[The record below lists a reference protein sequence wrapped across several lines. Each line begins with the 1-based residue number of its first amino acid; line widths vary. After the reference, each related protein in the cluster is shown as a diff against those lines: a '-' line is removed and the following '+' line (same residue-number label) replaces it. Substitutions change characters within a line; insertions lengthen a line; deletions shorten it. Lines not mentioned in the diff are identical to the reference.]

1 MKSSEERDL
10 AAEREI
16 CGLVSELARRIDDHV
31 RQRVVQFE
39 LTGPQAVALRE
50 LTGPMTMR
58 ELALRMGCEPSNVT
72 YVADRLEEQGVIERQ
87 AHPHDRR
94 AKRLALTAHGAAL
107 REQLIEVLSHD
118 SPDRPVARGA
128 ASPSGSAAQSRAL
141 ISKPIST
148 GDPWIPSGK
157 WLLLPHPGTAVATGG
172 AGRARDRSREDL
184 LREDLDPGEGV
195 SNFGVATF
203 V

>member
-72 YVADRLEEQGVIERQ
+72 FVADRLEKQGIIERQ

-118 SPDRPVARGA
+118 SPLTGL
-128 ASPSGSAAQSRAL
+128 SHEEQKAL
-141 ISKPIST
+141 Q
-148 GDPWIPSGK
+148 G
-157 WLLLPHPGTAVATGG
+157 LLLKAV
-172 AGRARDRSREDL
+172 R
-184 LREDLDPGEGV
+184 
-195 SNFGVATF
+195 
-203 V
+203 